1 MLPELENNKNVVMRL
16 APFPSGPLHIG
27 NARPYIINDEYVKR
41 YKGKLFLVM
50 DDTIGS
56 KEKPV
61 VKEAYGLIEKGLK
74 WLKIKYDKV
83 FYKSDRLEIY
93 YKYAEE
99 IIKKGYAYVCFCSSD
114 VLRKNREEGISCGC
128 RMRDISENLKEWKN
142 MFNYKEGKAALRIKT
157 DMKHPNPAFRDRV
170 IFRISDREHPRVKR
184 KYRVWPL
191 LDFSWAIDDH
201 LLGITHVIRGKELMM
216 ESDME
221 NYIWDIFGW
230 KKAIILH
237 TGLLQLEGVKISKS
251 KSREEVES
259 GKYKGWD
266 DPRTWSLQSL
276 RRRGFNP
283 DAIREFILEF
293 GINENEVTVPVDVLY
308 SKDKKYAE
316 KGKRFFF
323 VDNPKKIIIKGAPR
337 LDVRIKMHP
346 NLDLGMRKIKTGKEF
361 YIQDE
366 LIKGQVYRLMHL
378 LNFKDKKFISKE
390 YDKNLNAKPI
400 HWVNAKDCVKV
411 EVLMDDG
418 SIKKGV
424 AEKTINVL
432 KKDEICQFER
442 NYFIKKEGEGRFIY
456 LHK

>member
-61 VKEAYGLIEKGLK
+61 VKEAYGLIEEGLK

-114 VLRKNREEGISCGC
+114 ILRKNREEGISCGC
-128 RMRDISENLKEWKN
+128 RMKDVEENLKEWKN

-170 IFRISDREHPRVKR
+170 IFRISDREHPRVKK
-184 KYRVWPL
+184 KYRIWPL

-201 LLGITHVIRGKELMM
+201 LLGITHVIRGKELMI

-221 NYIWDIFGW
+221 RYIWNLFHW
-230 KKAIILH
+230 NEPEIIH
-237 TGLLQLEGVKISKS
+237 NGLLQISGIKLSKS
-251 KSREEVES
+251 KSQQEVKS
-259 GKYKGWD
+259 GKYFGWD
-266 DPRTWSLQSL
+266 DPRTFSLQSL
-276 RRRGFNP
+276 ERRGFKQE
-283 DAIREFILEF
+283 AIRNFLLKF
-293 GINENEVTVPVDVLY
+293 GLNQTEITVPIEDLY
-308 SKDKKYAE
+308 TENRKLIESQSNRYFFIEKSKAKK
-316 KGKRFFF
+316 
-323 VDNPKKIIIKGAPR
+323 V
-337 LDVRIKMHP
+337 
-346 NLDLGMRKIKTGKEF
+346 KIKNASKLTAKLPLHPDFNRGFREIKTSNEF
-361 YIQDE
+361 YIQDKLE
-366 LIKGQVYRLMHL
+366 KNKCYRLMNL
-378 LNFKDKKFISKE
+378 FNIKNNQFISEKP
-390 YDKNLNAKPI
+390 DQGLNAKLI
-400 HWVNAKDCVKV
+400 HWLPTKDIINV
-411 EVLMDDG
+411 EVVMDTG
-418 SIKKGV
+418 EIIKGYG
-424 AEKTINVL
+424 EPDL
-432 KKDEICQFER
+432 KNLKVNEVIQFTS
-442 NYFIKKEGEGRFIY
+442 
-456 LHK
+456 

>member
-27 NARPYIINDEYVKR
+27 NARPYIINDEYVKK

-56 KEKPV
+56 VDKPV
-61 VKEAYGLIEKGLK
+61 VKEAYGLIEEGLK

-99 IIKKGYAYVCFCSSD
+99 IIKKGYAYVCFCPSD
-114 VLRKNREEGISCGC
+114 VLRKNREDGISCGC
-128 RMRDISENLKEWKN
+128 RMKDVEENLKEWKN
-142 MFNYKEGKAALRIKT
+142 MFKYKEGKATLRIKT

-170 IFRISDREHPRVKR
+170 IFRISDREHPRVKK

-251 KSREEVES
+251 KSRQEVES

-276 RRRGFNP
+276 ERRGFNP
-283 DAIREFILEF
+283 DAIREFIIEF

-308 SKDKKYAE
+308 SKNKKYAE

-323 VDNPKKIIIKGAPR
+323 VDNPKKIIIKDAPN
-337 LDVRIKMHP
+337 LDVEIKMHP
-346 NLDLGMRKIKTGKEF
+346 NLDLGVRKIKTGKEF

-366 LIKGQVYRLMHL
+366 LIKRQAYRLMHL
-378 LNFKDKKFISKE
+378 LNFKDKKFVSKE
-390 YDKNLNAKPI
+390 YDKTLNAKPI
-400 HWVNAKDCVKV
+400 HWVNARDGVNV

-418 SIKKGV
+418 SVKKGV

-442 NYFIKKEGEGRFIY
+442 NFFVKKEGECKFIY
-456 LHK
+456 LHR